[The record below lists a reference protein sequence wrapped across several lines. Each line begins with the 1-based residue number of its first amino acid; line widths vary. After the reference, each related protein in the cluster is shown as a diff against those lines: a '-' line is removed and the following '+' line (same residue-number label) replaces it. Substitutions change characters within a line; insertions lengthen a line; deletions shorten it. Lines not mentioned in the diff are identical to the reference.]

1 MLTDIVFCL
10 VIHLLMLAGSN
21 SYRFY
26 TPDLI
31 CTYLD
36 VIAPISVVD
45 KCSREITKC
54 RSTEKNFGGDLGRI
68 KQSFLIVLIMSII
81 SPFALFKPTK
91 RQEIML
97 ENNIIN
103 ANNLGTF

>member
-54 RSTEKNFGGDLGRI
+54 RSTEKKLWRRLRANKAEFSDRANYEYY
-68 KQSFLIVLIMSII
+68 
-81 SPFALFKPTK
+81 FAICT
-91 RQEIML
+91 I
-97 ENNIIN
+97 
-103 ANNLGTF
+103 

>member
-1 MLTDIVFCL
+1 
-10 VIHLLMLAGSN
+10 MLAGSN

-26 TPDLI
+26 TPQSI

-36 VIAPISVVD
+36 VIVPISVVD
-45 KCSREITKC
+45 KCSREITKS
-54 RSTEKNFGGDLGRI
+54 RSIRKKNFGGDLGRI

-97 ENNIIN
+97 ENNTIN